1 MHPGHKS
8 KGYFMSEAKNG
19 NTVKVHYTG
28 TLKSG
33 EKFDS
38 SRDRDPLEF
47 KLGEGRVIPGFENA
61 VLGMKTGESTKVEIA
76 SDQAY
81 GKYDVNLLIE
91 VDRKTIPANIDLK
104 PNIMLESVQSDGRKI
119 PVKVVKVTDD
129 KVTVDA
135 NHPLAGEDL
144 VFEIELVE
152 IQ

>member
-1 MHPGHKS
+1 MGHNTKDI
-8 KGYFMSEAKNG
+8 FMSEAQTG
-19 NTVKVHYTG
+19 NNVKVHYTG

-33 EKFDS
+33 ETFDS

-61 VLGMKTGESTKVEIA
+61 IKGMNPGDTVKVEIPA
-76 SDQAY
+76 DQAY
-81 GKYDVNLLIE
+81 GKYDDKLLIE
-91 VDRKTIPANIDLK
+91 VDRKTIPEEIELK
-104 PNIMLESVQSDGRKI
+104 PDIMLESVQSDGRRI

-135 NHPLAGEDL
+135 NHPLAGQDL
-144 VFEIELVE
+144 IFDIELVE